1 MARRQSFDKVGV
13 VYIKQ
18 YNARAVAA
26 DGLEKF
32 AAGKMIP
39 PYVQPREIW
48 VGCRLVGG
56 GTSVAPTK
64 GLWYNFRAGLVET
77 NLNQQQVETDDV
89 TGDEFIGRYF
99 DQDAAR
105 FDDESDTPQSDV
117 GIPHDNVQRN
127 AWWKRREIFNR
138 RTFIGLPDKAVFTD
152 ADLITLVDKFKFHRK
167 ITSRIPIDAPKFIAC
182 AYNQDEPTSQVDWGD
197 VLWGDNNDHGELINE
212 IVDHLGAYQA
222 SGQAVDDLVD
232 DSPVTKWLGEGFIE
246 ANVDLGMVTTI
257 RTTMTVKCDVYTP
270 RSARILSPF

>member
-117 GIPHDNVQRN
+117 GIPTIMSTQCVVETPGNIQPAN
-127 AWWKRREIFNR
+127 LYW
-138 RTFIGLPDKAVFTD
+138 P
-152 ADLITLVDKFKFHRK
+152 
-167 ITSRIPIDAPKFIAC
+167 SR
-182 AYNQDEPTSQVDWGD
+182 
-197 VLWGDNNDHGELINE
+197 
-212 IVDHLGAYQA
+212 
-222 SGQAVDDLVD
+222 
-232 DSPVTKWLGEGFIE
+232 
-246 ANVDLGMVTTI
+246 
-257 RTTMTVKCDVYTP
+257 
-270 RSARILSPF
+270 